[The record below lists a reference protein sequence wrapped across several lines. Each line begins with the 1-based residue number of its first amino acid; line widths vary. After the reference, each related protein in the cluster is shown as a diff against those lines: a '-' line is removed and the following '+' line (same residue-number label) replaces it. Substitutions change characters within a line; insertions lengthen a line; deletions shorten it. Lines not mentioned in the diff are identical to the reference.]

1 MHPEIILAMSIDAII
16 EEARKDTNKNNKYT
30 LIGKK
35 YTVKDNSFTS
45 ELVEGKR
52 LDYHVGLIGVPVTIV
67 SKPYLTT
74 ITKPVIGSPTITIT
88 STDGFILRQDAK
100 YTHGSSATEHA
111 IPSSIKGSL
120 GNSEVGGIVVTAS
133 FNTTTNSLN
142 NDSIGINAQIK
153 VAFS

>member
-16 EEARKDTNKNNKYT
+16 EEARKDANKNNKYT

-35 YTVKDNSFTS
+35 YTVKDNSFAS

-74 ITKPVIGSPTITIT
+74 ITKPVIGSVRRRMI
-88 STDGFILRQDAK
+88 QVK
-100 YTHGSSATEHA
+100 
-111 IPSSIKGSL
+111 SIQTGL
-120 GNSEVGGIVVTAS
+120 VYEVI
-133 FNTTTNSLN
+133 FREDWICN
-142 NDSIGINAQIK
+142 
-153 VAFS
+153 